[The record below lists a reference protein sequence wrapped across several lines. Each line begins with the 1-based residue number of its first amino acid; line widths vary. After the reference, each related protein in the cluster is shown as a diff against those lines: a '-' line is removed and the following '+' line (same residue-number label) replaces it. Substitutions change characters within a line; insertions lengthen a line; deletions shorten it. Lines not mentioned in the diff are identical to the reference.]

1 MKKVFS
7 VICVLSLVAVL
18 MLTGCNND
26 NQDNNLS
33 ESSTVPSTTLG
44 YPGENGKV
52 DPALLDEYNMYEIYA
67 PDDRDHVYPLQSYEC
82 EDDGTIICGDNY
94 EYDENHNT
102 IKQVHYEGDILDYT
116 EVREYD
122 EKKQNTRIVSYA
134 GEVKRENLVSTT
146 TLEYDDNG
154 EQVRTETY
162 DSDNALVSYDETT
175 YVQIDG
181 LNYIKDNTVYDSN
194 GEMVSQTVYKYR
206 SDGTPSYDI
215 RTEYENGEVLY
226 YYQTT
231 YDSNGDAINYDYF
244 DKNNKK
250 IDTPQQE
257 IEAYGE

>member
-1 MKKVFS
+1 MKKIFS
-7 VICVLSLVAVL
+7 MMCIVSLVAVL
-18 MLTGCNND
+18 MLTGCDNSKNN
-26 NQDNNLS
+26 QV
-33 ESSTVPSTTLG
+33 ETSTVPSTTLG

-52 DPALLDEYNMYEIYA
+52 DPSLLDESNLYEVYA
-67 PDDRDHVYPLQSYEC
+67 DDDVERIYPLQSYEC
-82 EDDGTIICGDNY
+82 ENDGTIICGDNY
-94 EYDENHNT
+94 EYDQNHNT

-122 EKKQNTRIVSYA
+122 GKNQNTRIISYA

-154 EQVRTETY
+154 NQVRSETY

-194 GEMVSQTVYKYR
+194 HKMTSQTVYTYR
-206 SDGTPSYDI
+206 SDGTPSYDV
-215 RTEYENGEVLY
+215 RTVYENGEVLY

-231 YDSNGDAINYDYF
+231 YNSEGDAVAYDYF

-257 IEAYGE
+257 IEAFGE